1 MEVLTATSAQK
12 KALEGNYVNNSELKF
27 VFDGNGK
34 YIVGLE
40 ILNDDNFIEIR
51 EQLLSLTKIDY
62 VKPKDNAS

>member
-12 KALEGNYVNNSELKF
+12 KALEGNYLNNSELKF

-51 EQLLSLTKIDY
+51 EQLLALTKIDY